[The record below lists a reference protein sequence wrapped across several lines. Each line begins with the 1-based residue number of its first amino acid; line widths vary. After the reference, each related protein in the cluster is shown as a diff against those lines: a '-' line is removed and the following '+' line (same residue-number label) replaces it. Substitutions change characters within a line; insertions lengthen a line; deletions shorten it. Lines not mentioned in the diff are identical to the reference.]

1 MRAVIFDLGG
11 VVLESPM
18 KAITAFEQRHGIPSG
33 TINQVVVSSGNE
45 GAWARHE
52 RGEISTP
59 AFLEAFR
66 DEFVDIDVDLDA
78 IELMVDIDASIRIRP
93 EMLRAVDRL
102 RRGGVKVAALTNNW
116 TPFGP
121 DGLARHFDV
130 VVESVVEGTRKP
142 EPRIYEICL
151 ERLGVD
157 PVDCVMLD
165 DLGPNLKPAR
175 DLGMKTIKVTSS
187 DQAIARL
194 SEFFDLKSDGKSPIA
209 KV

>member
-1 MRAVIFDLGG
+1 MKAVIFDLGG

-18 KAITAFEQRHGIPSG
+18 EAIAAFEQRYGVLSG
-33 TINQVVVSSGNE
+33 TVNGVVVNSGKD

-66 DEFVDIDVDLDA
+66 DEFLDLGVDLDVT
-78 IELMVDIDASIRIRP
+78 ELMADIDASIRIRP
-93 EMLRAVDRL
+93 EVLRAVDELKSR
-102 RRGGVKVAALTNNW
+102 GVKVAALTNNW

-142 EPRIYEICL
+142 ELRIYEICL

-175 DLGMKTIKVTSS
+175 DLGMTTVKVTSGEQVVAS
-187 DQAIARL
+187 L
-194 SEFFDLKSDGKSPIA
+194 SKHFGLKSGG
-209 KV
+209 